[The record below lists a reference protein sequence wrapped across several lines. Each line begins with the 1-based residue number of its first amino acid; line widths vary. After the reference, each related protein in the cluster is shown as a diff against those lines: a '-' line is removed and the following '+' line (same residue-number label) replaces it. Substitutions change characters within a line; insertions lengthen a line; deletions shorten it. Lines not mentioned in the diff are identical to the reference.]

1 MTVRHQIETER
12 ARLEA
17 LHALERMIVRMA
29 EQIEAKAR
37 LAEEQARALE
47 HSRRIFDRASAM
59 AKLGVWECE
68 LNGETLTWT
77 NGVYDMFELPRG
89 FRITREEILGFYS
102 EESRRQL
109 EDIRSRAIR
118 EGHGFTLD
126 AKIVTAMGKERW
138 MRITADIEHENGVPV
153 RIFGMKQDIT
163 EDQVRRAAG
172 RL

>member
-1 MTVRHQIETER
+1 
-12 ARLEA
+12 
-17 LHALERMIVRMA
+17 
-29 EQIEAKAR
+29 
-37 LAEEQARALE
+37 
-47 HSRRIFDRASAM
+47 M

-77 NGVYDMFELPRG
+77 NGVYDMFEMPRG